1 MLEKLR
7 REFTLITFGLS
18 GVVLLVALVMSFVTT
33 VTTQNDVTMSL
44 LHRSLESG
52 QAINPQMGAKDR
64 EGTVG
69 ADSMLAITV
78 DVTPTGIVLSKSESP
93 VGVDDGAL
101 EEIVEKAVENDSTS
115 GSDFSR
121 HLAWASKSTGYGLR
135 IAICDTFSR
144 DTSIMKQAVS
154 GALIFCVSLA
164 ALYVVSRGLANRSIK
179 PVSEA
184 WDAQRRFISD
194 ASHELKTPLAV
205 ILANVQILQKSASMD
220 DEDRRW
226 VDKTADE
233 AGHMKV
239 LVEDLLTLARADE
252 AKAGS
257 VGATGPMVE
266 VDLSEIVDESALE
279 FDAVAFERGCEID
292 CEAAPK
298 VLVRGDKQQLVRVMN
313 TLLDNATKY
322 AAKGST
328 VKVRVAREG
337 KKALVTVNN
346 AGGVIEAEDLVHLFD
361 RFYRTDK
368 ARSREETGGFGLGLA
383 IAKSIVEAHGGKIW
397 VTSDKASGT
406 TFHVS
411 I

>member
-18 GVVLLVALVMSFVTT
+18 GAVLLVALIMSFVST

-44 LHRSLESG
+44 LRRSLESG

-78 DVTPTGIVLSKSESP
+78 DVTPAGIILSKSESP
-93 VGVDDGAL
+93 VGVDDDAL
-101 EEIVEKAVENDSTS
+101 EEIVDKAVENESTS
-115 GSDFSR
+115 GTDFSR

-135 IAICDTFSR
+135 IAICDTYSR
-144 DTSIMKQAVS
+144 DTAIMKQGVSGILIFAVS
-154 GALIFCVSLA
+154 LI
-164 ALYVVSRGLANRSIK
+164 ALYIVSRGLANRSIR
-179 PVSEA
+179 PVSVA

-205 ILANVQILQKSASMD
+205 ILANVQILQKSKAMD
-220 DEDRRW
+220 EEDRRW

-279 FDAVAFERGCEID
+279 FDAVAFERGCEIE
-292 CEAAPK
+292 CEAAPHVVVK
-298 VLVRGDKQQLVRVMN
+298 GDKQQLGRVMN
-313 TLLDNATKY
+313 TLIDNATKY
-322 AAKGST
+322 AAKGSA
-328 VKVRVAREG
+328 VKVKVAREG
-337 KKALVTVNN
+337 KKAMVTVNN
-346 AGGVIEAEDLVHLFD
+346 AGGVIEPEDLEHLFD

-397 VTSDKASGT
+397 ATSDATSGT

-411 I
+411 L

>member
-7 REFTLITFGLS
+7 REFTLIAFGLS
-18 GVVLLVALVMSFVTT
+18 GIVLLLALIMSFVSN
-33 VTTQNDVTMSL
+33 VTTQTDVTMSL
-44 LHRSLESG
+44 LNRSLEAG
-52 QAINPQMGAKDR
+52 HAINPQMGAKDR

-69 ADSMLAITV
+69 ADAMLAVTV
-78 DVTPTGIVLSKSESP
+78 DVTPTGIVLNKSESP
-93 VGVDDGAL
+93 VGLDEDAMD
-101 EEIVEKAVENDSTS
+101 EIIEKAVTNDSPS
-115 GSDFSR
+115 GTDYSR
-121 HLAWASKSTGYGLR
+121 HLAWASKSTAYGLR
-135 IAICDTFSR
+135 IAICDTYSR
-144 DTSIMKQAVS
+144 DMSLIKQGVS
-154 GALIFCVSLA
+154 GVVIFCVSLV
-164 ALYVVSRGLANRSIK
+164 ALYFVSRALARRSIK

-205 ILANVQILQKSASMD
+205 ILANVQILQKSKSMD
-220 DEDRRW
+220 EEDQRW
-226 VDKTADE
+226 VNRTADE
-233 AGHMKV
+233 ASHMKG

-266 VDLSEIVDESALE
+266 LDLSEIVDESALE

-292 CEAAPK
+292 CDAAPGIK
-298 VLVRGDKQQLVRVMN
+298 VKGDKQQLGRVMN
-313 TLLDNATKY
+313 TLIDNATKY
-322 AAKGST
+322 AAKGTT
-328 VKVRVAREG
+328 VKVEVRREG
-337 KKALVTVNN
+337 KKASVTVNN
-346 AGGVIEAEDLVHLFD
+346 MGGVIDPEELAHLFD

-397 VTSDKASGT
+397 ATSDATNGT
-406 TFHVS
+406 TFHVT

>member
-1 MLEKLR
+1 MLDKLR

-18 GVVLLVALVMSFVTT
+18 GIVLLVALVMSFAST
-33 VTTQNDVTMSL
+33 VTTQSDVTMSL

-52 QAINPQMGAKDR
+52 KAINPQMGSKDR

-78 DVTPTGIVLSKSESP
+78 DVTPTGIVLQKSESP
-93 VGVDDGAL
+93 VGLDDDAL
-101 EEIVEKAVENDSTS
+101 EEVIDKAVDNAETS
-115 GSDFSR
+115 GTDFNR
-121 HLAWASKSTGYGLR
+121 HLAWASKSTTYGLR
-135 IAICDTFSR
+135 IAICDTYSR
-144 DTSIMKQAVS
+144 DVAIAKQGVS
-154 GALIFCVSLA
+154 GILIFGVSLI
-164 ALYVVSRGLANRSIK
+164 ALYAISRALAHRSIR
-179 PVSEA
+179 PVSLA
-184 WDAQRRFISD
+184 WDAQRRFVSD

-205 ILANVQILQKSASMD
+205 ILANVQILQKSQTMD
-220 DEDRRW
+220 EEDKRW
-226 VDKTADE
+226 VERTADE

-266 VDLSEIVDESALE
+266 VDLSEVVDECALE
-279 FDAVAFERGCEID
+279 FDAVAFERGCEIA
-292 CEAAPK
+292 CEAEPSVK
-298 VLVRGDKQQLVRVMN
+298 VRGDKQQLARVMN

-322 AAKGST
+322 AAKGTT
-328 VKVRVAREG
+328 VEARVRRDG
-337 KKALVTVNN
+337 KKAHVTVNN
-346 AGGVIEAEDLVHLFD
+346 KGGVIEAEDLAHLFD

-368 ARSREETGGFGLGLA
+368 ARARQETGGFGLGLA

-397 VTSDKASGT
+397 ATSDAASGT
-406 TFHVS
+406 TFHVV

>member
-1 MLEKLR
+1 MLDKLR
-7 REFTLITFGLS
+7 REFTLIAFGLS
-18 GVVLLVALVMSFVTT
+18 GVVLLVALVMSFATN

-44 LHRSLESG
+44 LNRSLESG
-52 QAINPQMGAKDR
+52 YAINPQMGAKDR

-69 ADSMLAITV
+69 ADAMLAVTL
-78 DVTPTGIVLSKSESP
+78 DVTPTGIVLNKSESP
-93 VGVDDGAL
+93 VGLDEDAMD
-101 EEIVEKAVENDSTS
+101 EIIVKAVGNDETS
-115 GSDFSR
+115 GWDVSR
-121 HLAWASKSTGYGLR
+121 HLAWASKSTAYGLR
-135 IAICDTFSR
+135 IAICDTYSR
-144 DTSIMKQAVS
+144 DTSLAKQAAS
-154 GALIFCVSLA
+154 GLFICVVSLT
-164 ALYVVSRGLANRSIK
+164 ALYVVARAMARRSIK

-205 ILANVQILQKSASMD
+205 ILANVQILQKSKAINE
-220 DEDRRW
+220 EDKRW
-226 VDKTADE
+226 IDRTADE
-233 AGHMKV
+233 AGHMKG

-266 VDLSEIVDESALE
+266 IDLSEIVDESALE
-279 FDAVAFERGCEID
+279 FDAVAFERGCTIE
-292 CEAAPK
+292 CETMPGVK
-298 VLVRGDKQQLVRVMN
+298 VRGDKQQLARVMN
-313 TLLDNATKY
+313 TLIDNATKY
-322 AAKGST
+322 AAKGSI
-328 VKVRVAREG
+328 VKVRVVREG
-337 KKALVTVNN
+337 KKAKVEVNN
-346 AGGVIEAEDLVHLFD
+346 AGGVIDPEDLAHLFD

-397 VTSDKASGT
+397 ATSNAADGT